1 VITPSVI
8 DSKGH
13 NPSRYRRVKAD
24 KAQATGFK
32 GIARGRERRTPID
45 IQANGKKDW
54 KCEVEADERQPG
66 YAPIFQQ
73 SP

>member
-1 VITPSVI
+1 MITPSVI

-24 KAQATGFK
+24 KAQATG
-32 GIARGRERRTPID
+32 
-45 IQANGKKDW
+45 KKDW